1 MGEVKNLISAEAIDK
16 IKKIAMDADIALFTT
31 NLSKIPLATR
41 PMGTLDVDDEGN
53 LWFLSKNDSDKNLDI
68 SYDNQVQLFYSNKSS
83 AEYLSIY
90 GHAQILTDRTKIEE
104 YWTPL
109 AKAWFKEGKDD
120 PTVTLLKVTPAD
132 AYYWDTK
139 ENKLITLI
147 KIAFSAVS
155 GSNADGGIEGK
166 IKV

>member
-31 NLSKIPLATR
+31 NLSKLPLATR

-53 LWFLSKNDSDKNLDI
+53 LWFLSKNDSDKNHDI
-68 SYDNQVQLFYSNKSS
+68 SHDNQVQLLYSNKGS

-90 GHAQILTDRTKIEE
+90 GRAQILTDRTKIEE

-120 PTVTLLKVTPAD
+120 PTITLLKVTPED

-139 ENKLITLI
+139 ENKLITLV
-147 KIAFSAVS
+147 KIAFSAVT
-155 GSNADGGIEGK
+155 GSNVDGGIEGK

>member
-31 NLSKIPLATR
+31 NLSTIPLATR

-53 LWFLSKNDSDKNLDI
+53 LWFFSKNDSDKNRDI
-68 SYDNQVQLFYSNKSS
+68 SHDNQVQLFYSNKNS

-90 GHAQILTDRTKIEE
+90 GRAQILTNRIKIEE

-109 AKAWFKEGKDD
+109 TKAWFKEGKDD
-120 PTVTLLKVTPAD
+120 PTITLLKVAPAD

-139 ENKLITLI
+139 ENKLVTLV
-147 KIAFSAVS
+147 KIAFSAVT
-155 GSNADGGIEGK
+155 GSNVDGGVEGK

>member
-31 NLSKIPLATR
+31 NLSKLPLATR

-53 LWFLSKNDSDKNLDI
+53 LWFLSKNDSDKNHDI
-68 SYDNQVQLFYSNKSS
+68 SHDNQVQIFYSNKGS

-90 GHAQILTDRTKIEE
+90 GRAQILTDRTKIEE

-120 PTVTLLKVTPAD
+120 PTITLLKVTPED

-139 ENKLITLI
+139 ENKLITLV
-147 KIAFSAVS
+147 KIAFSAVT
-155 GSNADGGIEGK
+155 GSNVDGGIEGK

>member
-31 NLSKIPLATR
+31 NLSKLPLATR

-53 LWFLSKNDSDKNLDI
+53 LWFLSKNDSDKNHDI
-68 SYDNQVQLFYSNKSS
+68 SHDNQVQLFYSNKGS

-90 GHAQILTDRTKIEE
+90 GRAQILTDRTRIEE

-120 PTVTLLKVTPAD
+120 PTITLLKVTPED

-139 ENKLITLI
+139 ENKLITLV
-147 KIAFSAVS
+147 KIAFSAVT
-155 GSNADGGIEGK
+155 GSNVDGGIEGK

>member
-31 NLSKIPLATR
+31 NLSKLPLAKR

-53 LWFLSKNDSDKNLDI
+53 LWFLSKNDSDKNHDI
-68 SYDNQVQLFYSNKSS
+68 SHDNQVQLFYSNKGS

-90 GHAQILTDRTKIEE
+90 GRAQILTDRTKIKE

-120 PTVTLLKVTPAD
+120 PTITLLKVTPED

-139 ENKLITLI
+139 ENKLITLV
-147 KIAFSAVS
+147 KIAFSAVT
-155 GSNADGGIEGK
+155 GSNVDGGIEGK

>member
-1 MGEVKNLISAEAIDK
+1 MGEVKNFISAEAIDK

-31 NLSKIPLATR
+31 NLSKLPLATR

-53 LWFLSKNDSDKNLDI
+53 LWFLSKNDSDKNHDI
-68 SYDNQVQLFYSNKSS
+68 SHDNQVQLLYSNKGS

-90 GHAQILTDRTKIEE
+90 GRAQILTDLTKIKE

-120 PTVTLLKVTPAD
+120 PTITLLKVTPED

-139 ENKLITLI
+139 ENKLITLV
-147 KIAFSAVS
+147 KIAFSAVT
-155 GSNADGGIEGK
+155 GSNVDGGIEGK

>member
-16 IKKIAMDADIALFTT
+16 IKKVAMDADIALFTT
-31 NLSKIPLATR
+31 NLSKLPLATR

-53 LWFLSKNDSDKNLDI
+53 LWFLSKNDSDKNHDI
-68 SYDNQVQLFYSNKSS
+68 SHDNQVQLFYSNKSS

-90 GHAQILTDRTKIEE
+90 GRAQILTDRTKIEE

-120 PTVTLLKVTPAD
+120 PTITLLKVTPED

-139 ENKLITLI
+139 ENKLITLV
-147 KIAFSAVS
+147 KIAFSAVT
-155 GSNADGGIEGK
+155 GSNVDGGIEGK

>member
-16 IKKIAMDADIALFTT
+16 IKKVAMDADIALFTT
-31 NLSKIPLATR
+31 NLSKLPLATR

-53 LWFLSKNDSDKNLDI
+53 LWFLSKNDSDKNHDI
-68 SYDNQVQLFYSNKSS
+68 SHDNQVQLFYSNKGS

-90 GHAQILTDRTKIEE
+90 GRAQILTDRTKIEE

-120 PTVTLLKVTPAD
+120 PTITLLKVTPED

-139 ENKLITLI
+139 ENKLITLV
-147 KIAFSAVS
+147 KIAFSAVT
-155 GSNADGGIEGK
+155 GSNVDGGIEGK

>member
-31 NLSKIPLATR
+31 NLSKLPLATR

-53 LWFLSKNDSDKNLDI
+53 LWFLSKNDSDKNHDI
-68 SYDNQVQLFYSNKSS
+68 SHDNQVKLLYSNKGS

-90 GHAQILTDRTKIEE
+90 GRAQILTDRTKIKE

-120 PTVTLLKVTPAD
+120 PTITLLKVTPED

-139 ENKLITLI
+139 ENKLITLV
-147 KIAFSAVS
+147 KIAFSAVT
-155 GSNADGGIEGK
+155 GSNVDGGIEGK

>member
-31 NLSKIPLATR
+31 NLSKLPLATR

-53 LWFLSKNDSDKNLDI
+53 LWFLSKNDSDKNHDI
-68 SYDNQVQLFYSNKSS
+68 SHDNQVQLFYSNKGS

-90 GHAQILTDRTKIEE
+90 GRAQILTDRTKIKE

-120 PTVTLLKVTPAD
+120 PTITLLKVTPED

-139 ENKLITLI
+139 ENKLITLV
-147 KIAFSAVS
+147 KIAFSAVT
-155 GSNADGGIEGK
+155 GSNVDGGIEGK

>member
-31 NLSKIPLATR
+31 NLSKLPLATR

-53 LWFLSKNDSDKNLDI
+53 LWFLSKNDSDKNHDI
-68 SYDNQVQLFYSNKSS
+68 SHDNQVQLFYSNKGS

-90 GHAQILTDRTKIEE
+90 GRAQILTDRTKIEE

-120 PTVTLLKVTPAD
+120 PTITLLKVTPED

-139 ENKLITLI
+139 ENKLITLV
-147 KIAFSAVS
+147 KIAFSAVT
-155 GSNADGGIEGK
+155 GSNVDGGIEGK

>member
-1 MGEVKNLISAEAIDK
+1 MGEIDNLVSAEAIEK

-31 NLSKIPLATR
+31 NLTTLPLATR

-53 LWFLSKNDSDKNLDI
+53 LWFLSKQDSDKNHDI
-68 SYDNQVQLFYSNKSS
+68 ANDNRVQLFYSDKSS
-83 AEYLSIY
+83 AEYLSVY
-90 GHAQILTDRTKIEE
+90 GRAQILTDRTKIEE

-120 PTVTLLKVTPAD
+120 PTITLLKVAPED

-139 ENKLITLI
+139 ENKLITLV
-147 KIAFSAVS
+147 KIAFSAITELTV
-155 GSNADGGIEGK
+155 DGGVKGH

>member
-31 NLSKIPLATR
+31 NLSKLPLATR

-53 LWFLSKNDSDKNLDI
+53 LWFLSKNDSDKNHDI
-68 SYDNQVQLFYSNKSS
+68 SHDNQVQIFYSNKGS

-90 GHAQILTDRTKIEE
+90 GRAQILTDRTKIEE

-120 PTVTLLKVTPAD
+120 PTITLLKVTPED

-139 ENKLITLI
+139 ENKLITLV
-147 KIAFSAVS
+147 KIAFSAVT
-155 GSNADGGIEGK
+155 GSNVDGGIEGK
-166 IKV
+166 LKV

>member
-1 MGEVKNLISAEAIDK
+1 MGEIKNLISAEAIDK
-16 IKKIAMDADIALFTT
+16 IKKIAMAADIALFTT

-53 LWFLSKNDSDKNLDI
+53 LWFLSKNESDKNRDI
-68 SYDNQVQLFYSNKSS
+68 SYDNQVQLFYSNKSGG
-83 AEYLSIY
+83 EYLSIY
-90 GHAQILTDRTKIEE
+90 GRAQILTDRAKIEQ

-120 PTVTLLKVTPAD
+120 PTITLLRVVPAD
-132 AYYWDTK
+132 VYYWDTK
-139 ENKLITLI
+139 ENKLITLV
-147 KIAFSAVS
+147 KIAFSAVT
-155 GSNADGGIEGK
+155 GSSVDVGIEGK

>member
-31 NLSKIPLATR
+31 NLSKLPLATR

-53 LWFLSKNDSDKNLDI
+53 LWFLSKNDSDKNHDI
-68 SYDNQVQLFYSNKSS
+68 SHDNQVQLFYSNKGS

-90 GHAQILTDRTKIEE
+90 GRAQILTDHTKIEE

-120 PTVTLLKVTPAD
+120 PTITLLKVTPED

-139 ENKLITLI
+139 ENKLITLV
-147 KIAFSAVS
+147 KIAFSAVT
-155 GSNADGGIEGK
+155 GSNVDGGIEGK
-166 IKV
+166 LKV

>member
-31 NLSKIPLATR
+31 NLSKLPLATR

-53 LWFLSKNDSDKNLDI
+53 LWFLSKNDSDKNHDI
-68 SYDNQVQLFYSNKSS
+68 SHDNQVQLLYSNKGS

-90 GHAQILTDRTKIEE
+90 GRAQILTDRTKIKE

-120 PTVTLLKVTPAD
+120 PTITLLKVTPED

-139 ENKLITLI
+139 ENKLITLV
-147 KIAFSAVS
+147 KIAFSAVT
-155 GSNADGGIEGK
+155 GSNVDGGIEGK